1 MSFTLIAFAIVAL
14 LVLSAFMWITFG
26 LVGLLLHLFM
36 AGLIGAL
43 ADAVVPGKMPWGWLG
58 AVLAGLVGS
67 WLGERL
73 IGHFGPGL
81 FGVPIIPAFV
91 GALILAFI
99 MAGLERLSA
108 RRV

>member
-1 MSFTLIAFAIVAL
+1 MPLTFVVLIILGL
-14 LVLSAFMWITFG
+14 LLLSAFISISFG
-26 LVGLLLHLFM
+26 LIGLLLHLFM

-67 WLGERL
+67 WLGVRL
-73 IGHFGPGL
+73 IGHVGPAL
-81 FGVPIIPAFV
+81 FGVPLVPAFV
-91 GALILAFI
+91 GAVILAFI
-99 MAGLERLSA
+99 MAGLERLNT

>member
-1 MSFTLIAFAIVAL
+1 MPLTFVVLIILGL
-14 LVLSAFMWITFG
+14 LVLSAFIWISFG
-26 LVGLLLHLFM
+26 LIGLLLHLFM

-67 WLGERL
+67 WLGVRL
-73 IGHFGPGL
+73 IGHVGPAL
-81 FGVPIIPAFV
+81 FGVPLVSAFV
-91 GALILAFI
+91 GAVILAFI
-99 MAGLERLSA
+99 MAGLERLNT

>member
-1 MSFTLIAFAIVAL
+1 MSLTLVAL
-14 LVLSAFMWITFG
+14 VIIGLVVLAAFMWVTFG

-43 ADAVVPGKMPWGWLG
+43 ADALVPGKMPWGWLG

-67 WLGERL
+67 WLGVRL

-99 MAGLERLSA
+99 VAGIERLSA